1 MIKIWLLEKTLPS
14 PQPFLMPSWPL
25 CSSGYRSAD
34 SPWGWPW
41 RRTQRPVCLCSWN
54 GGSGAESTW
63 RRLSHR
69 RWRQQWGGKGLL
81 MSFRWV
87 HPQNGDKDKQLGD
100 QDDQVRKEDIEANQK
115 KWNHLTSAAVWA
127 WESQERSNITEKVIN
142 HPGSAERETKRI
154 PSVHRGH

>member
-1 MIKIWLLEKTLPS
+1 
-14 PQPFLMPSWPL
+14 
-25 CSSGYRSAD
+25 
-34 SPWGWPW
+34 
-41 RRTQRPVCLCSWN
+41 
-54 GGSGAESTW
+54 
-63 RRLSHR
+63 
-69 RWRQQWGGKGLL
+69 

-142 HPGSAERETKRI
+142 HPESAERETKRI